1 MRQDLL
7 LRRCEQLLL
16 LVLYLPEVF
25 MLNQPTTRH
34 HHLLIAKKRLAGAC
48 LAQLA
53 LPLQVIMVPLRHSL
67 ELLHILACV
76 FVRGRLRRC

>member
-16 LVLYLPEVF
+16 LVLNLPEVVI
-25 MLNQPTTRH
+25 LNQPTTRH

-53 LPLQVIMVPLRHSL
+53 LPLQVIVISLRHSL

-76 FVRGRLRRC
+76 FICGRLRRC